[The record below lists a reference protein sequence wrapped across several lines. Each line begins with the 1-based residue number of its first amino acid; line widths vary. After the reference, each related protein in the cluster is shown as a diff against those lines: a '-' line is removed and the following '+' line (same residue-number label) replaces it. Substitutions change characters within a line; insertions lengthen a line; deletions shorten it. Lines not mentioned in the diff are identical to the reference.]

1 MIKKFRNIYTG
12 STFTA
17 IDVDIATAK
26 YFGIF
31 EFSNGVV
38 GKGLMSPSELNAD
51 NYFEV
56 K

>member
-38 GKGLMSPSELNAD
+38 EKRAYESFGIEC
-51 NYFEV
+51 
-56 K
+56 